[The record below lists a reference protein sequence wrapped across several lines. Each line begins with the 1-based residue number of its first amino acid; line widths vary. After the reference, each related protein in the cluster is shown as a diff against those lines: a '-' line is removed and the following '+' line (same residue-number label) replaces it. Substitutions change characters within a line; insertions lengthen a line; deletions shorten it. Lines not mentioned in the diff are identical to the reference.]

1 MRVTPLAKSENPV
14 YLTQGFALPKF
25 PAELK
30 GDGVLAGGF
39 DLGPGRYAVEWM
51 MRDSRERVCSARWE
65 VEAKSGSQRKVLPLT
80 LKPNTVVER
89 AASTFEKGNAGWAS
103 GRRLHLKILL
113 NLSPVYSKQSIL
125 TPEDTM
131 VLLSILRGI
140 TEQPDVSG
148 FDLLAFN
155 MREQKIVYT
164 ENNVAKVDYSAVE
177 HALRASKAGTIA
189 YRLLLDPLSETKFL
203 TQLLTKQLRIREPSA
218 DAIVIVGAKVTL
230 QKRVPLRPL
239 RENESP
245 SCPIYYLNYNPD
257 PSEQPWS
264 DTIGSALKAY
274 RTAVAYNLISP
285 SDLAAA
291 VKDILSR
298 TGKENAFSGRLEESG
313 PDRAFTKRQNPSE

>member
-1 MRVTPLAKSENPV
+1 MRVTPVAKSENPV
-14 YLTQGFALPKF
+14 YLTQGFTLPKF
-25 PAELK
+25 PSESK

-51 MRDSRERVCSARWE
+51 MRDSHERVCSAHWG
-65 VEAKSGSQRKVLPLT
+65 VEAKSGSPRKVLPLT
-80 LKPNTVVER
+80 LKPNTIVER
-89 AASTFEKGNAGWAS
+89 AASPLEKRNAGWAN

-113 NLSPVYSKQSIL
+113 NLSPVDSKQSIL
-125 TPEDTM
+125 RPEDAM
-131 VLLSILRGI
+131 VLLSILRGV
-140 TEQPDVSG
+140 TEQPEVGG

-164 ENNVAKVDYSAVE
+164 ENNVAKVDFSVVE
-177 HALRASKAGTIA
+177 HALHAPKAGTID

-203 TQLLTKQLRIREPSA
+203 TQLLTNQLRIREPSA

-230 QKRVPLRPL
+230 EKRVPLRSL
-239 RENESP
+239 RESGSP

-257 PSEQPWS
+257 PAEPWS

-291 VKDILSR
+291 LKDILSR
-298 TGKENAFSGRLEESG
+298 TGKEDGFSGELEESG
-313 PDRAFTKRQNPSE
+313 PDRAFTKRQDPWE